1 MSEHLEISTE
11 FLEEEQKLC
20 QTMPKLHISGRTKT
34 KCGPQPSHLKKTRRD
49 KVYKLHFEYGYSAR
63 KIVAMIKANRNTIN
77 SDISF
82 WYGQI
87 QKDDDKVSRLDWM
100 NKIFCRLE
108 ARRVRLM
115 EKLEKTESLG
125 DWLLIEKMIN
135 EIDVKTMQ
143 TLVKLESTAQA
154 NYDKVMKT
162 VNEFLKENGYE
173 EKYVL
178 WGQTISMSNEN
189 SEKVKRIIESDRLH
203 KDKR

>member
-1 MSEHLEISTE
+1 
-11 FLEEEQKLC
+11 
-20 QTMPKLHISGRTKT
+20 MPKLRNSGNSKTST
-34 KCGPQPSHLKKTRRD
+34 KCGPQPSHQKKTRRD
-49 KVYKLHFEYGYSAR
+49 EVYKLHFEYGYSAR
-63 KIVAMIKANRNTIN
+63 KIATMIKANRNTVN

-82 WYGQI
+82 WYGQM
-87 QKDDDKVSRLDWM
+87 QKDEDKTSRLDWI

-115 EKLEKTESLG
+115 EKMEKTESLG

-135 EIDVKTMQ
+135 EIDIKTMQ
-143 TLVKLESTAQA
+143 TLVKLESTSQA

-173 EKYVL
+173 ERYVL

-189 SEKVKRIIESDRLH
+189 SAKVKRIIESDRLH
-203 KDKR
+203 KSK